1 MGAGGIDVLLCRY
14 PAGRGGWRDV
24 ALGIVI
30 MPSLCVVVLLVIV
43 AGVAGVVP
51 GHAVAAVWG

>member
-1 MGAGGIDVLLCRY
+1 MGAGGVAFLLCRY
-14 PAGRGGWRDV
+14 LAGRGGWRDV

-30 MPSLCVVVLLVIV
+30 MPSLSVVVLLVIV
-43 AGVAGVVP
+43 AGVVGVVL